1 MSSLLDQRRHDW
13 QASFRSMFQVWTAK
27 LRDLEKQGAAAG
39 EGGGLPPTQDE
50 LSRCSFYS
58 ILPQQV
64 VLFRGGAAEGAGEEG
79 ERRLAPM
86 IVFSSTTPQLRAK
99 INSMGVD
106 LRLFTQQQHEGAV
119 QGGGSGG
126 HDVFSEHL
134 LNAEDVPP
142 GGEAGTDTR
151 AEEGDA
157 ASVHAELD
165 AIKWADEEQGQVTI
179 DQKKK
184 KPAKYDPRSSANF
197 PPLFVAGDDDYA
209 VAYEL
214 LLNTHSL
221 LTPLKGVTAVCKL
234 GLRCSKCGRHYH
246 Q

>member
-39 EGGGLPPTQDE
+39 EGGGLPPTQEE

-119 QGGGSGG
+119 RGGGSGG

-151 AEEGDA
+151 AEEGNA
-157 ASVHAELD
+157 ASVHAGSHQMDRQRTGESDHRLEEKETSE
-165 AIKWADEEQGQVTI
+165 IRSEEQRQLP
-179 DQKKK
+179 
-184 KPAKYDPRSSANF
+184 PAVR
-197 PPLFVAGDDDYA
+197 
-209 VAYEL
+209 
-214 LLNTHSL
+214 
-221 LTPLKGVTAVCKL
+221 
-234 GLRCSKCGRHYH
+234 GRRR
-246 Q
+246 